1 MAILRVVVR
10 SIVSTVFINHAH
22 IYLVLFLVLAEERLG
37 EDVDEFGEVLKVFGH
52 LGGQHHVDDTL
63 PNDFVVLSVQSFNVK
78 NSRKYLYHFYIV

>member
-1 MAILRVVVR
+1 M
-10 SIVSTVFINHAH
+10 H

-78 NSRKYLYHFYIV
+78 NSRKHLYHFYIV